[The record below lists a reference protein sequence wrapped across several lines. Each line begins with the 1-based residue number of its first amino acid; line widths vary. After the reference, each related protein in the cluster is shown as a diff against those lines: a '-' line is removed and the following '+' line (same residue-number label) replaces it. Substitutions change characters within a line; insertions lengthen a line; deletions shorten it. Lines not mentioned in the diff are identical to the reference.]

1 MSVEAVKSYFREKG
15 MEERVLEFS
24 VSSATVAL
32 AAEALHCEP
41 GRIAKTLSFMVE
53 EQPILIVTA
62 GDMKIDNHKYKTHFG
77 KKAKMLV

>member
-15 MEERVLEFS
+15 MEERVLEFP

-41 GRIAKTLSFMVE
+41 AELPRHCPLWWRTDRF
-53 EQPILIVTA
+53 
-62 GDMKIDNHKYKTHFG
+62 
-77 KKAKMLV
+77 